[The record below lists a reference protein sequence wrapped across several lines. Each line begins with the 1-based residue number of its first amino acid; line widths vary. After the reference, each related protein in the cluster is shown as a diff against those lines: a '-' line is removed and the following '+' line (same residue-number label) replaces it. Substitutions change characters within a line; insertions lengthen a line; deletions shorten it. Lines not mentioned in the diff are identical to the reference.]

1 VIMAYLDSHAHLTD
15 EAFAPDREAVI
26 ARALAAGVERM
37 MLITLHPE
45 ETALAFDLQEKYPGR
60 FTIAAGI
67 FPDEADTVTASRKAA
82 FEQLLQDPR
91 IAAIGEIG
99 LDYHW
104 EKDPAVHGR
113 QRELFCYQIDLARR
127 LHKPI
132 LVHSRDAMQD
142 TLDALKENPVPGL
155 IHCFSGSVEMARE
168 FVKRGYYIA
177 LGGAVTFKNSRR
189 AQEVAADIDPR
200 FLLSETDCPY
210 MAPVPM
216 RGKRNEPAFIPYI
229 VAKLAELKGMAPERM
244 AAQIDANWTRFL
256 EGQ

>member
-1 VIMAYLDSHAHLTD
+1 MAYLDSHTHLTD

-45 ETALAFDLQEKYPGR
+45 ETALAFILQDKYPEH

-104 EKDPAVHGR
+104 EKDPENHAR
-113 QRELFCYQIDLARR
+113 QRELFRYQIDLARR

-189 AQEVAADIDPR
+189 GQEVAADVDPC

-229 VAKLAELKGMAPERM
+229 VAKLAELKGMTPEAM

-256 EGQ
+256 EGR